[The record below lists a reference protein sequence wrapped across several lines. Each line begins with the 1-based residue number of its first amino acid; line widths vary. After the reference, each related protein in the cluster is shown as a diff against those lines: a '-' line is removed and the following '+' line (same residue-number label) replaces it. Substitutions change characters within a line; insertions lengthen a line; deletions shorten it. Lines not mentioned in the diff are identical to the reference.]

1 MTKKVLLTA
10 VFSSILVAN
19 AYAIPGIDL
28 SMGVGYTSLSPSGD
42 MSYGGNS
49 IGLDTDLN
57 LDNSKKAYAY
67 IDIDLPVLPNVKL
80 EYSPFQ
86 YQGSGKLNKSI
97 TFGNQ
102 TFNTN
107 VDVNSNLDFNQYD
120 LVVYYGLPVPVIT
133 PRLGLAVKYL
143 DGTVSIED
151 SNNPSKHASADVSLP
166 LPLLYAGVTI
176 DIPLIPLVSKVDID
190 LEGKY
195 VTVEGH
201 TFTELKALGKLKL
214 LKVPVVG
221 SLYAGLGYKYT
232 RLKIH
237 NLEIDGKDFNSD
249 FKFKGIIGEVG
260 VEF

>member
-86 YQGSGKLNKSI
+86 YQGSGALNNI
-97 TFGNQ
+97 TFGDY
-102 TFNTN
+102 TFNAN
-107 VDVNSNLDFNQYD
+107 VDSNLDFDQYD

-143 DGTVSIED
+143 DGTESITD
-151 SNNPSKHASADVSLP
+151 SNNPSTSSKADVSLP